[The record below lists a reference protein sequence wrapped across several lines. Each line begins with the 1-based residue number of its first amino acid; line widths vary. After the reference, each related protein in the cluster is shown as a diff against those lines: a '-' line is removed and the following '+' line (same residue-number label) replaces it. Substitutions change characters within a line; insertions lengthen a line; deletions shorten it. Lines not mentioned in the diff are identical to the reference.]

1 MPRLISTLSRIL
13 KLLIYSYL
21 SLIGLWAF
29 LPSVRISSDYTNQYI
44 SETLR
49 SGQLLHTVYPWDKSF
64 EAASVTIE
72 PANALFPGSKRQWTR
87 VRGMPSSDVT
97 HVLADWKFI
106 PQTAA
111 AGGGLVLGVGR
122 DLRTQLNLTNAALK
136 VRDGMSRNEAVEI
149 SDLLIFFPE
158 DDGRDETV
166 YISDGVT
173 VQVDAGGRDH
183 IINLPWFTTPD
194 AAWFHNQ
201 MHGFTYDMDIR
212 LVARQLAADRNSI
225 VVEIWKSAPV
235 TEWLRLRYEREQ
247 LEEDPSFGPVTPAK
261 DGKNVK
267 FVENIFRSE
276 EHYSKGLLAS
286 FVDESRRPHLSHSSV
301 WDVRMTFRNA
311 DLTSRTYWIRSALL
325 VVLAPILIVTFF
337 LIENLIDFLSVLI
350 CTEILSLM
358 VCYCV
363 VVLVSWIIY
372 NIRHRN
378 SARLNIADDKEGE
391 SRKMGFL
398 EWSSK
403 FWLTRWL
410 YSCLAYCCSSSC
422 CCCCCSYRAN
432 RRRYRND
439 EKRGRKRIVIWGPS
453 GPVYEVGG

>member
-13 KLLIYSYL
+13 KLLLYSYL

-29 LPSVRISSDYTNQYI
+29 LPSVRISPGYTNQYI
-44 SETLR
+44 SDTLR
-49 SGQLLHTVYPWDKSF
+49 AGQLLHTVYPWDESF
-64 EAASVTIE
+64 EVASVTIE
-72 PANALFPGSKRQWTR
+72 PANALYPGSKRQWAR

-97 HVLADWKFI
+97 HVLADWQFI
-106 PQTAA
+106 PA

-122 DLRTQLNLTNAALK
+122 DLRTHLNLTNAALK

-149 SDLLIFFPE
+149 DDLLISFSE

-173 VQVDAGGRDH
+173 VEVDAGGRDH

-201 MHGFTYDMDIR
+201 MHGFTYHMDIR

-235 TEWLRLRYEREQ
+235 TEWLRLKYEKEQ
-247 LEEDPSFGPVTPAK
+247 LALDPNFGPVTPPR

-267 FVENIFRSE
+267 FVENIFRNE
-276 EHYSKGLLAS
+276 EHYSKGLLVS
-286 FVDESRRPHLSHSSV
+286 FVDESRRPHLSHSSI

-325 VVLAPILIVTFF
+325 VVLAPILMVTFVVF
-337 LIENLIDFLSVLI
+337 VNLIDFLSVLI
-350 CTEILSLM
+350 CTEILSLAG
-358 VCYCV
+358 CYCV

-372 NIRHRN
+372 NIRHQN
-378 SARLNIADDKEGE
+378 SARLNNTADGKEGG

-398 EWSSK
+398 EWSSE

-410 YSCLAYCCSSSC
+410 YSLIAYC
-422 CCCCCSYRAN
+422 CCCCCGYRAK
-432 RRRYRND
+432 RRGYQSD
-439 EKRGRKRIVIWGPS
+439 EKRGRKGIVIWGPS
-453 GPVYEVGG
+453 GPVYEDGD